1 MNALQNIAPELTM
14 SSEEIAT
21 LVESRHDNVK
31 TSIERLGARGVIQL
45 PALQEVRNHLGQ
57 TVSVYQLCKRD
68 SYVVVAQLSP
78 EFTARLVDRWQEL
91 EAVAFATWSIDPSG
105 WERIDRQ
112 MFLFI
117 ASVVAWLRY
126 ACGLIRRQA

>member
-1 MNALQNIAPELTM
+1 MKAFLINALIGIA
-14 SSEEIAT
+14 A
-21 LVESRHDNVK
+21 
-31 TSIERLGARGVIQL
+31 AF
-45 PALQEVRNHLGQ
+45 
-57 TVSVYQLCKRD
+57 
-68 SYVVVAQLSP
+68 LS
-78 EFTARLVDRWQEL
+78 
-91 EAVAFATWSIDPSG
+91 VAFAVWSIDPSG